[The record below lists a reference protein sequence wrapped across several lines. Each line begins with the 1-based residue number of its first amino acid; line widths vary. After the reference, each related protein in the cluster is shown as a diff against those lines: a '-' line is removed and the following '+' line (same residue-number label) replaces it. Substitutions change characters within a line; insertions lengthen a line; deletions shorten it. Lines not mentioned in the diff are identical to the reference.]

1 MVSSSQLAHEYC
13 QITWAPAFIWL
24 FLNLNFK
31 WDNKFNL
38 QRMLILFSKMHRL
51 MGERLSYS
59 SMQSSLSEF
68 NGLSIDTST
77 AHGLMEVLLPSFV
90 HSMSSLL
97 TVQILT
103 LEEAQTV
110 CLIYV

>member
-1 MVSSSQLAHEYC
+1 
-13 QITWAPAFIWL
+13 
-24 FLNLNFK
+24 
-31 WDNKFNL
+31 
-38 QRMLILFSKMHRL
+38 
-51 MGERLSYS
+51 
-59 SMQSSLSEF
+59 MQSSLSEF

-77 AHGLMEVLLPSFV
+77 SHGLMEVLLPSFV